1 MRTMN
6 QHNNDKHSKDKSP
19 LAPVLLRG
27 ELTPAAFLL
36 DVQRW
41 AAELG
46 FSQLGVTDT
55 DLSKYEP
62 DFQKWLDNGFHGQM
76 DYMAKHGTKRSRP
89 AELEPGTI
97 RVISVRMDYF
107 PPDAQPIQS
116 VLDNKNMGLIS
127 RYATG
132 RDYHKIIRKRL
143 QKLVDKMQQQIGEFG
158 YRVFTDSAPVLEKP
172 LAEKAGI
179 GWMGKHSNMIN
190 RGAGS
195 WFFLGEIYTDLP
207 LPVNETIS
215 DNHCGSCSAC
225 IDICPTKAIVAPY
238 VVDARRC
245 ISYLTIELKTAIPIE
260 FRKAIGNHIYGCD
273 DCQLVCP
280 WNRFSKPSD
289 EADYK
294 VRHGLDAPQL
304 LDLFAWT
311 EDEFLTKMQGS
322 PIRRIGYMQ
331 WLRNI
336 AIALGNADYTDDIV
350 AALKNKRERVDDMVL
365 EHIDWALTSLSE
377 KTKENANERE

>member
-1 MRTMN
+1 MN

-179 GWMGKHSNMIN
+179 GWMGKHSNIIN

-336 AIALGNADYTDDIV
+336 AIALGNADYTDEIV
-350 AALKNKRERVDDMVL
+350 AALKNKREKVDDMVL